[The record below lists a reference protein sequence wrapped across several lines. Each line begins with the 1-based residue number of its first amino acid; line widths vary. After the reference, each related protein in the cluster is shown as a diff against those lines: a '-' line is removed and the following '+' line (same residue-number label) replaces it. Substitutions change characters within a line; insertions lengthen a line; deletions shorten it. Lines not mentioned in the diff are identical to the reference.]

1 MGHCIPVNFIV
12 PYELFQK
19 ILSDYPK
26 ANEINQFRL
35 GFRSFLFIIIHN
47 FVVVFFFNVL
57 LQIENV
63 QHMYVYMERPN
74 VGCVVAD
81 IHICLIHFS
90 KCHRAPHERRYFFT
104 NTNSCINILYIASK
118 IYKKGT
124 IYKAH

>member
-63 QHMYVYMERPN
+63 QHMYIWKGRMLDVLWHIYIYALYNFLN
-74 VGCVVAD
+74 VIELRMRDDTFLQIQIVV
-81 IHICLIHFS
+81 
-90 KCHRAPHERRYFFT
+90 
-104 NTNSCINILYIASK
+104 
-118 IYKKGT
+118 
-124 IYKAH
+124 

>member
-47 FVVVFFFNVL
+47 FVVFFFLMFYYKSKMFSICMYIWKGRMLDVLWQIYIYALYIFLNVIEL
-57 LQIENV
+57 RMRDDTFLQI
-63 QHMYVYMERPN
+63 QI
-74 VGCVVAD
+74 VV
-81 IHICLIHFS
+81 
-90 KCHRAPHERRYFFT
+90 
-104 NTNSCINILYIASK
+104 
-118 IYKKGT
+118 
-124 IYKAH
+124 

>member
-47 FVVVFFFNVL
+47 FVVVFFLMFYYKSKMFS
-57 LQIENV
+57 ICIYGKAECW
-63 QHMYVYMERPN
+63 MCCGRYTYMP
-74 VGCVVAD
+74 
-81 IHICLIHFS
+81 
-90 KCHRAPHERRYFFT
+90 YTFF
-104 NTNSCINILYIASK
+104 
-118 IYKKGT
+118 
-124 IYKAH
+124 